1 LPRTQ
6 AQANPETTRESG
18 TEPRHHRTAGRI
30 LAADDQQHI
39 LEAIE
44 LLLRPEGYE
53 VNTAKSPAAVREA
66 LASEFYDVVLIDLNY
81 TRDTTSGQEGL
92 DLLSEIVAFDSSLP
106 VIVMTAWG
114 NVGLAVEA
122 MRRGARDFIQ
132 KPWENERL
140 LAILRT
146 QTELHRAL
154 QRTQQ
159 LEAEARLLRTERRP
173 DFIATAPAMQPV
185 LQTIARIGPSD
196 ANVLI
201 TGEHGTGK
209 EVVAQTLHALSH
221 RSNMPMVAV
230 NTGALSEGVF
240 ESELFGHVKG
250 AFTDAR
256 TDRIG
261 RFELADNGTIFLDEI
276 GNIPY
281 RQQAKLLRVLETGEV
296 ERVGSSRAKHVN
308 VRVVSATNTD
318 LQAAIAAGQFREDLL
333 FRLNTVEIHL
343 PALRERREDIP
354 ALAAHFLSRYA
365 GRYRVQ
371 VRGFAPAALQAM
383 MQYPWPGNVREL
395 EHTLERA
402 VLMCRNE
409 EIHVSDL
416 GLNVQRPQGQNL
428 EELSLEEVEGI
439 LVRKALQRFHGN
451 VSQAAEAL
459 GLSRG
464 ALYRRMERYGL

>member
-1 LPRTQ
+1 MPSSTKTGEIGLSAGL
-6 AQANPETTRESG
+6 AQSASKSP
-18 TEPRHHRTAGRI
+18 RI

-44 LLLRPEGYE
+44 LLLKPQGYE
-53 VNTAKSPAAVREA
+53 VDVVRSPELARDA
-66 LASEFYDVVLIDLNY
+66 LASSSYDAVLIDLNY

-92 DLLSEIVAFDSSLP
+92 GLLSDIVSMDSTLP

-114 NVGLAVEA
+114 NVDLAVEA

-146 QTELHRAL
+146 QVELHRAL
-154 QRTQQ
+154 QR
-159 LEAEARLLRTERRP
+159 AERLAAENRLLSVEGRP
-173 DFIATAPAMQPV
+173 EFIATAPSMIPV
-185 LQTIARIGPSD
+185 LEAITRFAPSD

-209 EVVAQTLHALSH
+209 EIVARTIHVLSL
-221 RSNMPMVAV
+221 RASRQLVAV
-230 NTGALSEGVF
+230 NTGGLAEGVF

-261 RFELADNGTIFLDEI
+261 RFELADGGTIFLDEI
-276 GNIPY
+276 GNVPM
-281 RQQAKLLRVLETGEV
+281 RQQSKLLRVLESGEI
-296 ERVGSSRAKHVN
+296 ERVGSSRSKRID
-308 VRVVSATNTD
+308 VRLISATNSD
-318 LQAAIAAGQFREDLL
+318 LQAACQAGQFREDLL

-343 PALRERREDIP
+343 PPLRERRGDIAVL
-354 ALAAHFLSRYA
+354 ALHFLSHYASRY
-365 GRYRVQ
+365 GRAI
-371 VRGFAPAALQAM
+371 RGLDPSALQSL
-383 MQYPWPGNVREL
+383 MQYGWPGNVREL

-402 VLMCRNE
+402 VLMCRSDQ
-409 EIHVSDL
+409 IQPGDL
-416 GLNVQRPQGQNL
+416 GLGLQRSQAQNL
-428 EELSLEEVEGI
+428 EDLSLESVETI
-439 LVRKALQRFHGN
+439 LIRKALQRFQGN

-464 ALYRRMERYGL
+464 ALYRRMEKYGL